1 MKGFKG
7 KKTKGGKS
15 DKTRNAKK
23 RIKKFK
29 HKGNYTVNEKGGIER
44 RDRKYNEGRRVA

>member
-1 MKGFKG
+1 MPRVRG
-7 KKTKGGKS
+7 KKTKGGKK

-29 HKGNYTVNEKGGIER
+29 AKDLYEVD
-44 RDRKYNEGRRVA
+44 DRGRILRKVRTYKNGKRI

>member
-1 MKGFKG
+1 MKGYKG

-15 DKTRNAKK
+15 DKARNAKK

-29 HKGNYTVNEKGGIER
+29 KKGNYKVDEAGRIQR
-44 RDRKYNEGRRVA
+44 RDRLYREGRRVA